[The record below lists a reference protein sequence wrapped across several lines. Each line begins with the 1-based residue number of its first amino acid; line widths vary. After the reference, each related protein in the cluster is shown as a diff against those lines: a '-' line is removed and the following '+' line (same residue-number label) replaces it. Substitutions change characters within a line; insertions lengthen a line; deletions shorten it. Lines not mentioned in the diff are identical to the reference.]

1 MKILISIYIW
11 IVAIIYVSFLLVFTI
26 ACTYIFPERVYDPW
40 FKKLM
45 RGLFFVMC
53 TKVEVEGL
61 HNVKPGATYLY
72 MSNHVSLLDP
82 PLLGGFIPGIVRAVE
97 AHSHHSWPIYGWMV
111 RRLGNIPLERESVHK
126 SVAGFRKVQELL
138 ESGRS
143 MAILPEGHR
152 TLDGK
157 MKPFKRLPFAMAK
170 QTNSGILPIGISG
183 LFHLKRKESWIIRPT
198 KIKISFGP
206 EITSEQV
213 HGMSV
218 EELRDHVQDEIS
230 KLVERP

>member
-1 MKILISIYIW
+1 MKILTSIYIW
-11 IVAIIYVSFLLVFTI
+11 IVAIIFVSFIMVFTI

-45 RGLFFVMC
+45 RGLFFLMC

-97 AHSHHSWPIYGWMV
+97 AHGHHSWPIYGWMV
-111 RRLGNIPLERESVHK
+111 RRIGNVPLERESVHK
-126 SVAGFRKVQELL
+126 SVAGFRKVRQLL

-143 MAILPEGHR
+143 MVILPEGHR

-157 MKPFKRLPFAMAK
+157 MMPFKRLPFAMAK
-170 QTNSGILPIGISG
+170 QTNSSILPIGISG
-183 LFHLKRKESWIIRPT
+183 LYHLKRKESWIIRPT
-198 KIKISFGP
+198 NIKISFGP

-213 HGMSV
+213 NGLSV
-218 EELRDHVQDEIS
+218 IELRDHVQSEIS